1 MKISILICSMKEEKT
16 IANCLK
22 TFLGDFKGDFEVLVS
37 IPDESTYDALVLEAK
52 NLGIEKKIKRSEIS
66 KSGKPLGKPFEL
78 NELMNMATG
87 DIWFFGDGDSYF
99 GENTINLLLGRFK
112 NNPELGAVTGRPISM
127 DKKDNFFGYIGHL
140 LADGAH
146 FKRDQELT
154 QKKGFFPLSGYLF
167 AMEKT
172 DIRLPADCLSD
183 DALISY
189 KLLQSGKQI
198 GYEPEAKVYIK
209 YATNFEDFFKQ
220 KKRSAGG
227 FVQLK
232 KYGVMKNLPQTRS
245 FVKELEMAFFPLK
258 YAKSLQ
264 ELIWSLLLFPIR
276 IWLWILI
283 FWEQKVVKKSF
294 DEVWKR
300 VESTK

>member
-1 MKISILICSMKEEKT
+1 MKVSILICSMKEEKS
-16 IANCLK
+16 IGKCIK
-22 TFLGDFKGDFEVLVS
+22 SFLGDYKGDFEILVS
-37 IPDESTYDALVLEAK
+37 IPDEETYEALMHKAVEM
-52 NLGIEKKIKRSEIS
+52 GIENKVKRSEIS
-66 KSGKPLGKPFEL
+66 KSGKALGKPFEL
-78 NELMNMATG
+78 NQLMDMAAG
-87 DIWFFGDGDSYF
+87 DIWFFGDGDTYF
-99 GENTINLLLGRFK
+99 GQNTINLLLDKFK
-112 NNPELGAVTGRPISM
+112 QNPKLEAITGRPVSM

-154 QKKGFFPLSGYLF
+154 QKSGFFPLSGYLF
-167 AMEKT
+167 AMKKT

-183 DALISY
+183 DAFISY
-189 KLLQSGKQI
+189 KLLQAGKQI
-198 GYEPEAKVYIK
+198 GYQPKAQVYIK
-209 YATNFEDFFKQ
+209 YATNFADFFKQ

-232 KYGVMKNLPQTRS
+232 KYGVMDNQPQTRS
-245 FVKELEMAFFPLK
+245 FIKELEMVFFPIK
-258 YAKSLQ
+258 YAKNLSQLT
-264 ELIWSLLLFPIR
+264 WSLELFPVR